1 MSSIEIEKFINPIT
15 KRKINIGGKVHKQLV
30 KDNVEGVPEL
40 PVTEKSVKAKK
51 EPKVKVTPTDKVV
64 TKKGTY
70 QKQPKPEVEIDE
82 DLLEANMKSLAIQV
96 AKSHASE
103 FEGLSPVECKELIQ
117 DIIMNEVESNPS
129 GSIAKQITV
138 ISESCGTDNEE
149 SSDDEGDEYSS
160 EEDEN
165 KNEK

>member
-1 MSSIEIEKFINPIT
+1 MSSIEIEKFINPVT

-40 PVTEKSVKAKK
+40 PVAEKAVTAKK
-51 EPKVKVTPTDKVV
+51 EPKVKATPKDTVV

-70 QKQPKPEVEIDE
+70 KKQPKPEVEVDE
-82 DLLEANMKSLAIQV
+82 DLLEANMKSLATQI

-103 FEGLSPVECKELIQ
+103 FEGLSPIECKELIM

-138 ISESCGTDNEE
+138 ISEDCGTDDE
-149 SSDDEGDEYSS
+149 SDSGDEGDYTDE
-160 EEDEN
+160 EEDDKE
-165 KNEK
+165 